1 MGVMGHVHHLQVMAT
16 ATWGKCSHMGGWTR
30 AQTPGLL
37 SFSFLGEDG
46 LIPLT
51 PVSLT
56 GQ

>member
-1 MGVMGHVHHLQVMAT
+1 MGVMGHVHYLQVMAT
-16 ATWGKCSHMGGWTR
+16 ATWGKCSHMGGRTR